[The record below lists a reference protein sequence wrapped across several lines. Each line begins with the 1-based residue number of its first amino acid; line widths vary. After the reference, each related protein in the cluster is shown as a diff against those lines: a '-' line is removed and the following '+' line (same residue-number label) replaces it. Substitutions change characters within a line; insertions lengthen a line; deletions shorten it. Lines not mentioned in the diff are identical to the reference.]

1 MKWYGYILIAALLFV
16 ILTVV
21 RAPAMVET
29 SETIDVPVAF
39 IAVQD
44 TQVNQPEKQGVER
57 QYDIYVVGNEFIPV
71 TYEAEAGDTI
81 RLTLV
86 SDVEDETIDFQLPEL
101 NIVEELDAGDS
112 VEFVVPHAGNY
123 DFFCMTCGPA
133 MQGNILVH
141 E

>member
-16 ILTVV
+16 VLTLVRSPVV
-21 RAPAMVET
+21 AQTNEQ
-29 SETIDVPVAF
+29 VPVAF

-44 TQVNQPEKQGVER
+44 TPTEPARKVQEL
-57 QYDIYVVGNEFIPV
+57 QYDMYVVGNEFIPV

-86 SDVEDETIDFQLPEL
+86 SDTEGTIDFQLPEL
-101 NIVEELDAGDS
+101 HIVEELDAGES
-112 VEFVVPHAGNY
+112 VVFTVPRAGNY